1 MNLLPHPET
10 IKKWYQNL
18 NGHPG
23 ITKKAINILKVKNIK
38 LTLRAKNLYF
48 NLIIDE
54 MSIKR
59 QIEWDGKKYTGFVDL
74 RMDIDSDKLPEAQYA
89 LVFLVTCINDH
100 YKIPVAYYFIHSLTG
115 AEKAN
120 LLKQCLIVLH
130 EANVRIVS
138 VIVVELFSTLLC

>member
-1 MNLLPHPET
+1 MNSLPHPET
-10 IKKWYQNL
+10 IRKWYQNL

-23 ITKKAINILKVKNIK
+23 IAKEAINTLKVKIDKANSEDK
-38 LTLRAKNLYF
+38 KLYF
-48 NLIIDE
+48 NLVIDE

-74 RMDIDSDKLPEAQYA
+74 GTGTDSDELPEAQYA

-115 AEKAN
+115 AERAN
-120 LLKQCLIVLH
+120 LLKQ
-130 EANVRIVS
+130 
-138 VIVVELFSTLLC
+138 